1 MARRAEAFV
10 LKGFSRRPRRQPI
23 LYGHRSV
30 SEYLFV
36 AIFAIVALVVVGALL
51 VLSTL
56 LGPRNSTA
64 EKNLPYECGMLPTEE
79 ARGRFPVRFATI
91 AMLFIIFDIEVVFM
105 YPWAVALD
113 ELKLF
118 GLIEMVVFVAILA
131 VAYVFVWGRGG
142 LEWD

>member
-1 MARRAEAFV
+1 M
-10 LKGFSRRPRRQPI
+10 
-23 LYGHRSV
+23 

-36 AIFAIVALVVVGALL
+36 IIFAIVALAVVGGVLL
-51 VLSTL
+51 LSSI
-56 LGPRNSTA
+56 LGPSNPTV
-64 EKNLPYECGMLPTEE
+64 EKQLPYECGMLPSEE
-79 ARGRFPVRFATI
+79 AKGRFPVRFATI

-118 GLIEMVVFVAILA
+118 GLIEMVIFVFVLAI
-131 VAYVFVWGRGG
+131 AYVFIWGRGG

>member
-1 MARRAEAFV
+1 M
-10 LKGFSRRPRRQPI
+10 
-23 LYGHRSV
+23 

-36 AIFAIVALVVVGALL
+36 IIFALVALVVIVGLL
-51 VLSTL
+51 VLSSL
-56 LGPRNSTA
+56 LGPRNSTV
-64 EKNLPYECGMLPTEE
+64 EKNMPYECGMLPSEE
-79 ARGRFPVRFATI
+79 AKGRFPVRFATF

-118 GLIEMVVFVAILA
+118 GLIEMMVFVFVLAI
-131 VAYVFVWGRGG
+131 AYIFVWGRGG

>member
-1 MARRAEAFV
+1 
-10 LKGFSRRPRRQPI
+10 
-23 LYGHRSV
+23 V

-36 AIFAIVALVVVGALL
+36 IIFAIIALVVVVGILL
-51 VLSTL
+51 LSAL
-56 LGPRNSTA
+56 LGPRNPTP
-64 EKNLPYECGMLPTEE
+64 EKNMPYECGMLPSEE
-79 ARGRFPVRFATI
+79 AKGRFPVRFATI

-118 GLIEMVVFVAILA
+118 GLIEMMVFVFILA
-131 VAYVFVWGRGG
+131 IAYIFIWGRGG

>member
-1 MARRAEAFV
+1 M
-10 LKGFSRRPRRQPI
+10 
-23 LYGHRSV
+23 

-36 AIFAIVALVVVGALL
+36 IIFALVALVVIVGLL
-51 VLSTL
+51 VFSSL
-56 LGPRNSTA
+56 LGPRNSTV
-64 EKNLPYECGMLPTEE
+64 EKNMPYECGMLPSEE
-79 ARGRFPVRFATI
+79 AKGRFPVRFATI

-118 GLIEMVVFVAILA
+118 GLIEMVVFVFVLAI
-131 VAYVFVWGRGG
+131 AYIFVWGRGG

>member
-1 MARRAEAFV
+1 M
-10 LKGFSRRPRRQPI
+10 
-23 LYGHRSV
+23 

-51 VLSTL
+51 VLSSL

-113 ELKLF
+113 ELKVF
-118 GLIEMVVFVAILA
+118 GLIEMAIFVVILTT
-131 VAYVFVWGRGG
+131 AYVFIWGRGG

>member
-1 MARRAEAFV
+1 
-10 LKGFSRRPRRQPI
+10 
-23 LYGHRSV
+23 V

-36 AIFAIVALVVVGALL
+36 IIFALVALVVIVGLL
-51 VLSTL
+51 VLSSL
-56 LGPRNSTA
+56 LGPRNSTV
-64 EKNLPYECGMLPTEE
+64 EKNMPYECGMLPSEE
-79 ARGRFPVRFATI
+79 AKGRFPVRFATI

-118 GLIEMVVFVAILA
+118 GLIEMMVFVFVLAI
-131 VAYVFVWGRGG
+131 AYIFVWGRGG